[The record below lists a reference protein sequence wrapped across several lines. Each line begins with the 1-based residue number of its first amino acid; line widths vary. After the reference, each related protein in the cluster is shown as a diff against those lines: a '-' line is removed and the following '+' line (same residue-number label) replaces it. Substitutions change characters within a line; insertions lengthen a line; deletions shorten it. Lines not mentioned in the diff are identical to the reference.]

1 MIISIIILVGDKC
14 MLNQSFDVL
23 IEEDKETKQ
32 YYGSVPNLPGCY
44 STGDTVEELI
54 TNMKEAIS
62 LYLEVKKEEK
72 SKLLNNNVLGLIRV
86 TL

>member
-1 MIISIIILVGDKC
+1 
-14 MLNQSFDVL
+14 MLNNSFDVL

>member
-1 MIISIIILVGDKC
+1 

-44 STGDTVEELI
+44 STGDSVEELI

-72 SKLLNNNVLGLIRV
+72 SKILNNNVLGMIRV

>member
-1 MIISIIILVGDKC
+1 

-86 TL
+86 TLWMNFLLFLL

>member
-1 MIISIIILVGDKC
+1 

-86 TL
+86 TLWVSFLLFLL

>member
-1 MIISIIILVGDKC
+1 
-14 MLNQSFDVL
+14 MLNNSFDVL

-72 SKLLNNNVLGLIRV
+72 SKILNNNVLGMIRV
-86 TL
+86 TLWVSFLLFLL